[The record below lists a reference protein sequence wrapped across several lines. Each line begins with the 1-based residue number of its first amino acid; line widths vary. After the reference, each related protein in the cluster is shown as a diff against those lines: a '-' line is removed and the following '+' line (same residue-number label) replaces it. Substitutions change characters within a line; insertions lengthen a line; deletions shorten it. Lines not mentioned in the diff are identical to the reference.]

1 MSLSLKNKTL
11 LITGGFG
18 NLGVSVAREAA
29 ARDANLVLI
38 DRAPVP
44 TDDRL
49 AGLPDSA
56 LLLGDV
62 DLTNLDEAVAAVAKA
77 VDRFGGVDALL
88 NIAGGFCWETFMD
101 NSLDNWDF
109 LYNINVKTAITASK
123 AALPLLV
130 TGGGAIVCISAGPAL
145 KGELGMGPYGASKAA
160 VARFV
165 ESLAQETKDQ
175 GVRVNGVMPSVIDT
189 PLNRRDMPDADFD
202 RWVTPQALANVI
214 LFLVSDEASAVTGA
228 LIPVFN
234 RV

>member
-1 MSLSLKNKTL
+1 
-11 LITGGFG
+11 
-18 NLGVSVAREAA
+18 
-29 ARDANLVLI
+29 
-38 DRAPVP
+38 
-44 TDDRL
+44 
-49 AGLPDSA
+49 
-56 LLLGDV
+56 
-62 DLTNLDEAVAAVAKA
+62 
-77 VDRFGGVDALL
+77 
-88 NIAGGFCWETFMD
+88 
-101 NSLDNWDF
+101 
-109 LYNINVKTAITASK
+109 
-123 AALPLLV
+123 
-130 TGGGAIVCISAGPAL
+130 
-145 KGELGMGPYGASKAA
+145 MGPYGASKAA